1 MSSPPASGASFY
13 TAAYTGVSFLSLLNS
28 DDRLPSVDFPYSSF
42 DFNGDDPAD
51 PTDFHE
57 PAAIPRDIELMMD
70 SAAGAVADPSD
81 EDSSR
86 LLTSIFARDLDEQP
100 EEAVGGF
107 EELEIYSQRDKVSG
121 RKKRKN
127 QPLEPSESDRMMG
140 QASHLYASR
149 DYEEAFKT
157 VHQVIR
163 SDPRHA
169 DAWKLLAV
177 LHEESG
183 NPTKA
188 LEANFIAA
196 HLDSKDAGLWRRL
209 ADISLRNGNQTDGLY
224 CLSKCI
230 SADSSDIDVWFTR
243 SDLYKSIGLL
253 NKAMSGYTTI
263 LELSPHNMRA
273 IKELTAIFK
282 TLHDAPRAIKL
293 YEGAIGAD
301 ETEPIFAS
309 NDQSDAEETEEDD
322 WSEDEGSDSDEQTQS
337 QTQRKATK
345 SKGSRIWRVGYP
357 ELLCLLDLYI
367 EANEYERGCA
377 AVETVVARLETGFD
391 LKKWQSGP
399 IGLSFASIGNAISV
413 DAFSN
418 VPVSIHVKYGICK
431 LWLEDLSTAKVHF
444 DMLIATNDIEEY
456 SDLFVHIVDAYMGK
470 RMFAA
475 ALGILEILVKNEKM
489 NVAVVWAKMA
499 DCFQNLGR
507 FEDAV
512 ELYKSAIEV
521 NPKEYDWQLQLAE
534 IYEALGEPEKAKATI
549 NEVNE
554 LTRKDL
560 SSEVLKQKPRR
571 KPQASRPQEYTV
583 PTHTDESEAPN
594 DADDDDMDIDDD
606 YSSLLKPVRRKNRAA
621 VVRGDAVAEAATVDK
636 AVMLASL
643 RVAVSEHR
651 EWYARMTALEDK
663 LDEPVKRADFV
674 RYARKL
680 VIRFQNERAFYPADR
695 VSFPECDKFEAF
707 SRQRFFFHALDLVL
721 QKRSKKGLTYAT
733 WFEIF
738 VKYAMALTI
747 DKKDED
753 AYLALK
759 TAHDANVFYHNETL
773 NTQLR
778 LYMLEYFLDAHRL
791 APDDPLVNLSLGI
804 SFLHWSMIR
813 SVDNRHRRVLQ
824 AFTFLHKYEELRG
837 SSPEALYNIGR
848 AYHQLGLD
856 HMAISYYEKVLAC
869 VEGDDVDG
877 AKMRS
882 KWPVKEAAYNMSLI
896 LNANGS
902 SAYAQAI
909 LAQHLTF

>member
-121 RKKRKN
+121 RKKRNN

-209 ADISLRNGNQTDGLY
+209 ADISLLNGLY

-273 IKELTAIFK
+273 IKELTAIFN
-282 TLHDAPRAIKL
+282 TLHYSPRAIKL

-606 YSSLLKPVRRKNRAA
+606 YDTVTGAGSSLLKPVRRKNRAA

-663 LDEPVKRADFV
+663 LDEPVKR
-674 RYARKL
+674 
-680 VIRFQNERAFYPADR
+680 
-695 VSFPECDKFEAF
+695 
-707 SRQRFFFHALDLVL
+707 
-721 QKRSKKGLTYAT
+721 
-733 WFEIF
+733 
-738 VKYAMALTI
+738 YAMALTI

-882 KWPVKEAAYNMSLI
+882 KW
-896 LNANGS
+896 
-902 SAYAQAI
+902 
-909 LAQHLTF
+909 